1 MAAVLSGEGWG
12 GAGAAGLS
20 RGGAAPCA
28 VLTTARNANDANE
41 LVSETGNTATPIE
54 PGGMVPEPAG
64 MVRFFDD
71 FFRFGR
77 RRLALP

>member
-1 MAAVLSGEGWG
+1 MVAAVLSGEGWG
-12 GAGAAGLS
+12 GAGAAGLAV
-20 RGGAAPCA
+20 GGAAPYA
-28 VLTTARNANDANE
+28 VMATVRNANDANE

-54 PGGMVPEPAG
+54 PEG

-77 RRLALP
+77 RLLAVP